1 MGRKSKR
8 NGKKSTIILILLF
21 LGFLITFIPAFIL
34 YKENNKLNNEYSTL
48 EDKYQ
53 SNLKIKEENTSEIKE
68 INKQIEELNNLEE
81 KIKNEK
87 DLYFKKIKELEDK
100 IISGE
105 SDKKIAYLTFDDGP
119 YNLTN
124 EYLDVLNK
132 YNVKA
137 TFFTIGQGK
146 ERCLDKKEIS
156 CYPMYKKIVENGHTL
171 ANHTFSHSIKGNL
184 YSSPDSFITQVK
196 KQEELLKNETGVI
209 TNIVRFPGGSVTA
222 KGHKQAII
230 EKLREINYG
239 WVDWT
244 AQDGDGG
251 SLSSKEQAMSIFK
264 NSINENLEVVLLH
277 DYNYI
282 TLDVLPEIIEYLQ
295 ENGYI
300 LLPLFYESNM
310 INK

>member
-8 NGKKSTIILILLF
+8 NGKKSTIVLILLSIV
-21 LGFLITFIPAFIL
+21 FLITFIPALLL
-34 YKENNKLNNEYSTL
+34 YKENNRLDKKYLNL
-48 EDKYQ
+48 EEKYQ
-53 SNLKIKEENTSEIKE
+53 ENIKINEENLKE
-68 INKQIEELNNLEE
+68 INEIDKQIEELNNLEE

-87 DLYFKKIKELEDK
+87 ELYFKRIKELEDK
-100 IISGE
+100 ILSGE
-105 SDKKIAYLTFDDGP
+105 SNKKIAYLTFDDGP

-137 TFFTIGQGK
+137 TFFTIGYGK
-146 ERCLDKKEIS
+146 ERCLDKKTIS

-171 ANHTFSHSIKGNL
+171 ANHTFSHAINGGL

-251 SLSSKEQAMSIFK
+251 SLSSKEQAISIFK
-264 NSINENLEVVLLH
+264 NSINENIEVVLLH

-282 TLDVLPEIIEYLQ
+282 TLDILPEIIEYLQ
-295 ENGYI
+295 DNGYI